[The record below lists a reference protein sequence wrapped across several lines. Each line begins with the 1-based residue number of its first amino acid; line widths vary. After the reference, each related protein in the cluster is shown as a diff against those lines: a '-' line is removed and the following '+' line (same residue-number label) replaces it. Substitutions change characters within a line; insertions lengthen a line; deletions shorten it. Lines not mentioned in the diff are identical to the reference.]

1 MTSPTQNRVPK
12 MRIHSL
18 LLSLLAAVLLTASP
32 AFAHSLVAFNGSLQG
47 TESDT
52 PQGGLPPATL
62 IASGKLPGLATL
74 FGQFTFNY
82 TLTVILTTTPSTAA
96 GSGTLITI
104 DGDRIFTDI
113 KGLAMQTTNATGISL
128 IAELNTITG
137 GTGKFAGAKG
147 FFIVERLANL
157 PPGTGLTSG
166 AFHGT
171 IVLPK

>member
-1 MTSPTQNRVPK
+1 MTSPTQHRRLK
-12 MRIHSL
+12 MRIQFL

-32 AFAHSLVAFNGSLQG
+32 ASAHSLVVFNGSLQG
-47 TESDT
+47 TESAT
-52 PQGGLPPATL
+52 LQGGPPPSTL
-62 IASGKLPGLATL
+62 IAAGKLPGLATL

-82 TLTVILTTTPSTAA
+82 TLTVILTTTPTTAA
-96 GSGTLITI
+96 GSGTLITT

-113 KGLAMQTTNATGISL
+113 KGLSMQTTTTTGISL
-128 IAELNTITG
+128 ITELDTITG

-171 IVLPK
+171 IVLQK

>member
-1 MTSPTQNRVPK
+1 
-12 MRIHSL
+12 MRIQIL
-18 LLSLLAAVLLTASP
+18 LLSLLAAILLTASP
-32 AFAHSLVAFNGSLQG
+32 ASAHSLVVFNGSLQG

-52 PQGGLPPATL
+52 PQGGPPPTTL
-62 IASGKLPGLATL
+62 IATGNLPGLATL

-82 TLTVILTTTPSTAA
+82 TLTVILTTTPTTAA
-96 GSGTLITI
+96 GSGILITT

-113 KGLAMQTTNATGISL
+113 KGLSMQTTTTTGISL
-128 IAELNTITG
+128 ITELDTITG

-171 IVLPK
+171 IVLQN